1 MANNETLGASFSIDV
16 TELKSG
22 LAQANRL
29 IRESESEFKA
39 AAAGMDKW
47 TDSQEGLE
55 ARIKH
60 LNTAT
65 DLQRKKVDALQ
76 DEYDRLIADG
86 LDPAS
91 REAVELRTKINKE
104 TEALN
109 KNEKELENQ
118 RKALEEL
125 GEETEDVSEKTED
138 ASDGFTVMKGAA
150 ANLVAEGITRLV
162 DGCKTAITTLLGLSE
177 ETREYREDI
186 GKLQTAFE
194 AAGKSTDL
202 ATGVYKEFYSILGEE
217 DRSVEAVNH
226 LAKFVE
232 TEKDM
237 ARWTDIAAGVWGTFG
252 DSLPIEGLTEAS
264 NETAKVGQLTGVLA
278 DALNWAGVNE
288 DKFQESLDNCN
299 TEQERAQLIT
309 DTLNGL
315 YSEAA
320 GLYRENNE
328 SVIAARKATSEYT
341 DTMAELGEEMEP
353 VNADITELKTEFA
366 KEFVPVL
373 KKQVAP
379 AIKDFVK
386 SLKDSGA
393 AKKLGQVIG
402 FVAENFETLATVTL
416 TAVTVYKTFSAA
428 MKVATAITATK
439 TAVAA
444 LSTGVGVATK
454 MQVGWNAAMAAN
466 PIGAVLTAV
475 ALLTTG
481 IVLLAGSMGDAS
493 TKTDYLNQRQREAV
507 TAAQEAAEAYR
518 ETRDAA
524 NEMAAAGNA
533 QIDYTKILWGELKT
547 LADASGKVKDS
558 DKARADFII
567 GELNNALGTEY
578 SMTGNIINNYNSMVS
593 SIEKVIE
600 AKRAQILLEAYEES
614 YATAVKNVAEAEKA
628 RAIQAQELITY
639 EENLEAAQIKAKE
652 ARAKYE
658 EALDSGVTGRKLQ
671 SLRAQ
676 ASGFE
681 GAVNIEKQKL
691 EEKRAEYLETD
702 TTLKGYYDNINS
714 YETAST
720 LILEGETNKA
730 IGYLNKYG
738 SGFQTAASVAKKS
751 KDEQLEILREQVI
764 DTEIHLGTLEAEY
777 KAAQGNMTE
786 EEKAQAKLRIE
797 NAKKQAKDAKDE
809 YYKVGGNMVEGMAKG
824 AEDGEWTLT
833 GSLKKTVSAGL
844 KAAKAALGIKSPSRV
859 FRKEV
864 GAQITAGAAL
874 GVEDGTP
881 SVVKSIKK
889 QVAAMR
895 DAYDL
900 SGVSG
905 TVGANINRSTPATG
919 QQQNTGGVTVYQTNN
934 YKQAYTSPIEKY
946 KSKQQL
952 YAVARQMKA
961 GAF

>member
-833 GSLKKTVSAGL
+833 GSLKKTVSAG
-844 KAAKAALGIKSPSRV
+844 
-859 FRKEV
+859 
-864 GAQITAGAAL
+864 
-874 GVEDGTP
+874 
-881 SVVKSIKK
+881 
-889 QVAAMR
+889 
-895 DAYDL
+895 
-900 SGVSG
+900 
-905 TVGANINRSTPATG
+905 
-919 QQQNTGGVTVYQTNN
+919 
-934 YKQAYTSPIEKY
+934 
-946 KSKQQL
+946 
-952 YAVARQMKA
+952 
-961 GAF
+961 